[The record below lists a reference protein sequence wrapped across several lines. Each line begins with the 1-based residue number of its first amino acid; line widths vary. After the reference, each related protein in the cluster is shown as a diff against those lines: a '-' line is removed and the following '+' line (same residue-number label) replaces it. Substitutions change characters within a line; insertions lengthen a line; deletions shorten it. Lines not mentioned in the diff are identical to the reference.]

1 MVVLFSKKRTVRYL
15 KETTKAR
22 LLSLCPLK
30 LQDAFAAIHKSRIP
44 NPNQRGRM
52 FETAIQELVQ
62 WWSNSFFDNV
72 TLEGHIRNYTFDEV
86 GRVLE
91 RYRRHLDL
99 SKTDGSGGGQDLVL
113 SDRVDLDLDRLQ
125 DVLGEEGEYI
135 KSPKSLMKHAVMRR
149 GSRDVSAQLFTAL
162 CRALAIPTRLIA
174 SLQSMPWQTNIGK
187 PKPKSKYTQKISL
200 VEKEEDDDKEE
211 EEEGKGKGKVK
222 VAVTSAERSDS
233 ESEYEG
239 DEDMEEVELAS
250 ISSLTTVYD
259 GKGKGKGK
267 GVGKSKVTSLTG
279 IGQRM
284 DGSLAVGGEEG
295 KEKTRFLIKFGK
307 TRRPRRSVSPSSSS
321 SSSSEGMDG
330 MFSLLLRNDDID

>member
-1 MVVLFSKKRTVRYL
+1 MCRSILEPINLSPLL
-15 KETTKAR
+15 KGTTKAR

-52 FETAIQELVQ
+52 FETAIQELTH
-62 WWSNSFFDNV
+62 WWSNSFFDNM

-91 RYRRHLDL
+91 RYQRHLDL
-99 SKTDGSGGGQDLVL
+99 SKTDGGGGGGQDLL
-113 SDRVDLDLDRLQ
+113 DHLDLDSDRLQ

-162 CRALAIPTRLIA
+162 CRALAIPARLVA

-187 PKPKSKYTQKISL
+187 PRPTRYIQKISF
-200 VEKEEDDDKEE
+200 VEKEDHEKEE
-211 EEEGKGKGKVK
+211 EEGGKGKGKVK
-222 VAVTSAERSDS
+222 VAEKNDS
-233 ESEYEG
+233 ESEHDE
-239 DEDMEEVELAS
+239 DEDMEEVEIPS
-250 ISSLTTVYD
+250 ISSLTTVYG
-259 GKGKGKGK
+259 GKGK
-267 GVGKSKVTSLTG
+267 GKSKVTSLTG

-295 KEKTRFLIKFGK
+295 KEKTRSLIKFGK
-307 TRRPRRSVSPSSSS
+307 TQRSRRSASPSSSS
-321 SSSSEGMDG
+321 LSSSSSERIDSK
-330 MFSLLLRNDDID
+330 FSLFFFLRNDDIDSLPFCQI